1 MVCRVDIE
9 ILWLTLGSARPI
21 LAMAA
26 VVVIVIARGVH
37 LPTAA
42 DHQSLG
48 LGRADSLVKP
58 HPRQLSAYR
67 FQL

>member
-1 MVCRVDIE
+1 MVGLVDIMM
-9 ILWLTLGSARPI
+9 LWLTLGSARPS

-42 DHQSLG
+42 AQAVSPALG
-48 LGRADSLVKP
+48 P
-58 HPRQLSAYR
+58 
-67 FQL
+67 